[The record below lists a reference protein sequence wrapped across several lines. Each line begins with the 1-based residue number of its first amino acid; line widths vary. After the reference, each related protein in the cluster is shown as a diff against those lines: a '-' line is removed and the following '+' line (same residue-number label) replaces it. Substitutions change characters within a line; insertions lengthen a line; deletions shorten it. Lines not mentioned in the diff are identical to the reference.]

1 VVILFIAITIVLL
14 VLSWKYMFRLEPAG
28 VFAVIWLVSAIS
40 VLLLNNYIE
49 LRYTGGVFMLTGV
62 TVFVMG
68 TIFSDAFYHPE
79 PTGTGLELK
88 KQWVGPALLV
98 LIAGAMVNPIYSII
112 LHGFS
117 LQVLLDMRE
126 IMEMNK
132 GIAGDRYS
140 GSEVSNFVNQFFL
153 IFSYAAPVIG
163 GFCYRLVGRW
173 NKALC
178 IITLIPGT
186 FIALTQSMKMGM
198 ITSFMLWL
206 ASYLV
211 CSFSYGLPIRM
222 KARAI
227 LRFALI
233 IVGFFLILFL
243 SMVLRTG
250 EISEKTILEISEKFV
265 AYSLGHMHCVDMWYT
280 SYTPTDLAWGS
291 KTFMG
296 ISNLLGIEERVQG
309 LYPEYLNIGKN
320 GFYGISNIY
329 TCFRPLVEDFGEV
342 GAIII
347 MFGMGVAANMS
358 FKALKAHQYIFFNQM
373 ILVAIYGYV
382 MWSFAASFYM
392 YTSYL
397 AMFVVVYVLFHLLQK
412 ETEPC

>member
-1 VVILFIAITIVLL
+1 MVYLFFALTVILA
-14 VLSWKYMFRLEPAG
+14 VLSWKYILRLEPAG
-28 VFAVIWLVSAIS
+28 VLAVIWIVSAVS
-40 VLLLNNYIE
+40 VLLLSNYIE
-49 LRYTGGVFMLTGV
+49 LRYSGGAFMLAGATLFV
-62 TVFVMG
+62 TG

-79 PTGTGLELK
+79 PTGSVLELK
-88 KQWVGPALLV
+88 KQWVCPMLLF

-132 GIAGDRYS
+132 DIAGDRYS
-140 GSEVSNFVNQFFL
+140 GAEVSNFVNQFFL

-163 GFCYRLVGRW
+163 GFSYRLVGRW

-211 CSFSYGLPIRM
+211 CSFSYGLHIRM
-222 KARAI
+222 SAKAI
-227 LRFALI
+227 LRFAVI
-233 IVGFFLILFL
+233 IIGFFSILFL

-250 EISEKTILEISEKFV
+250 EISERTILEICEKFV

-296 ISNLLGIEERVQG
+296 ISNLLGIEDRVQG

-329 TCFRPLVEDFGEV
+329 TSFRPLVEDFGEV
-342 GAIII
+342 GAMII
-347 MFGMGVAANMS
+347 MFGMGAAANMS
-358 FKALKAHQYIFFNQM
+358 LKALKAHQNMFLNQTL
-373 ILVAIYGYV
+373 LVALYGYV

-397 AMFVVVYVLFHLLQK
+397 AMFGLAYVLFHLLQK
-412 ETEPC
+412 ETEAC